1 MPLNDPVP
9 STAVDVL
16 KYNVERFDEVVTS
29 DSPTYT
35 DRLGKE
41 RLTVAGFEAEANDT
55 IAQIESYANNTIA
68 QIEAEGEAAIDALRI
83 VSVGSFEDGGTITVR
98 PEVLFY
104 DAEKTYYR
112 WDGALPKTVPAG
124 STPAGTG
131 GIDDGAWVNVGQA
144 ELASALADPDKGAAI
159 VARGVFAVD
168 SIAELLVLQSG
179 QRKEELRYWVT
190 SYYGG

>member
-9 STAVDVL
+9 STAADVL

-29 DSPTYT
+29 DAPTYT

-55 IAQIESYANNTIA
+55 IAQIKSD
-68 QIEAEGEAAIDALRI
+68 GEAAIDALRI

-112 WDGALPKTVPAG
+112 WDGALPKVVPAG